1 MAADIELPATA
12 GTPEGGDDL
21 VDHDDGGGDDHDGGG
36 LGGDHDGDFGEL
48 EMDTASK
55 VTELFSVHIFFCDNK
70 KVKVLCSCVSFNKK
84 AKFSSVENLFLN
96 LYFKVINVNVL
107 KFDVIL

>member
-12 GTPEGGDDL
+12 GTPDGGDDL
-21 VDHDDGGGDDHDGGG
+21 GDHDDGGGDNHEGGG
-36 LGGDHDGDFGEL
+36 LGGDHDGDFGES
-48 EMDTASK
+48 TY
-55 VTELFSVHIFFCDNK
+55 FFCDNK

-84 AKFSSVENLFLN
+84 AKFSSFENPFLN